1 MTIICSFQ
9 LVCVNERCEGEVKEL
24 LLKNETMAA
33 KIEVA
38 EGLLREKEERIET
51 AEFELISAEQRQSEI
66 ADALAERSKGAEELQ
81 VRCSSFLL
89 VLAP

>member
-1 MTIICSFQ
+1 M
-9 LVCVNERCEGEVKEL
+9 NERCEGEVKEL